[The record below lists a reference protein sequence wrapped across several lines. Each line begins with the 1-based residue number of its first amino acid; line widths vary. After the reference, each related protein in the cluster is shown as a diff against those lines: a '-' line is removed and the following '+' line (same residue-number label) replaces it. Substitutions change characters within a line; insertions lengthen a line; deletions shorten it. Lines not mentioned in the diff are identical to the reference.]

1 MTSAGESIAKNQ
13 EEEAKRVWRKADAVC
28 FDVDSTVC
36 RDEGIDDLAAFL
48 GVGEAVANVTRTA
61 MNGNAR
67 FRYRDAL
74 AARLQVMKPN
84 KDQLDH
90 YVNITRPKLT
100 QGIKELVSRLQ
111 SRGTHVYLVSGG
123 FRRLIL
129 PVAELLGIDQSRIYA
144 NEILF
149 DKLGNYNGFD
159 TSELTSDSGSK
170 DCDGFQIVL
179 ISKRLRADKLAKNNH
194 KYLYTISDGQTSCD
208 RSLEEKVPLQNGCDG
223 SDGATDAEA
232 APPADA
238 FIGFGGNVVREAV
251 KARAKWYVT
260 DFDVLRK
267 DLENDESSDDE

>member
-1 MTSAGESIAKNQ
+1 MMLDSAHFVFYFYIMIRVALPTSAAAVPRSIMTSATESIVKNH
-13 EEEAKRVWRKADAVC
+13 EEETKRVWRKANAVC

-36 RDEGIDDLAAFL
+36 QDEGIDELAAYL

-67 FRYRDAL
+67 FRDAL

-84 KDQLDH
+84 TEQLEQF
-90 YVNITRPKLT
+90 VNITRPKLT
-100 QGIKELVSRLQ
+100 PGIKELVSRLHA
-111 SRGTHVYLVSGG
+111 RGTHVYLVSGG
-123 FRRLIL
+123 FRRLIQ
-129 PVAELLGIDQSRIYA
+129 PVAELLGIDKNRIYA

-159 TSELTSDSGSK
+159 TRELTSDSGSK
-170 DCDGFQIVL
+170 ETGKPAV
-179 ISKRLRADKLAKNNH
+179 ISLLKK
-194 KYLYTISDGQTSCD
+194 KYHYKTVVMVG
-208 RSLEEKVPLQNGCDG
+208 
-223 SDGATDAEA
+223 DGATDAEA

-238 FIGFGGNVVREAV
+238 FIGFGGNVVREGV

-267 DLENDESSDDE
+267 DLEHDDSDDE

>member
-1 MTSAGESIAKNQ
+1 MERLLFTTIVMIRVAFPTSAAAIPRSISTAVSENIPKNQ
-13 EEEAKRVWRKADAVC
+13 EEDVRKVWRNADAVC

-36 RDEGIDDLAAFL
+36 QDEGIDELAAYL

-67 FRYRDAL
+67 FRDAL

-84 KDQLDH
+84 NEQLEQF
-90 YVNITRPKLT
+90 VNITKPKLT
-100 QGIKELVSRLQ
+100 IGIRELVSRLHA
-111 SRGTHVYLVSGG
+111 RGTHVYLVSGG

-129 PVAELLGIDQSRIYA
+129 PVAELLGIEKSRIYA

-149 DKLGNYNGFD
+149 DKQGNYHGFD

-170 DCDGFQIVL
+170 DVGKPAVIALLKKKFHYKTVVMV
-179 ISKRLRADKLAKNNH
+179 
-194 KYLYTISDGQTSCD
+194 G
-208 RSLEEKVPLQNGCDG
+208 
-223 SDGATDAEA
+223 DGATDAEA

-238 FIGFGGNVVREAV
+238 FIGFGGNVIREGV

-267 DLENDESSDDE
+267 DLEHDDSSDDE